1 MMKRSIPIII
11 LPLVLAGCNVLAYPL
26 YVLLGQ
32 TETRVKAEYAG
43 LQDKKIA
50 VIVVGQPGIDFE
62 DPYARM
68 DLALGTQRAI
78 RENVKGV
85 EFADQEKI
93 QAFQRARLDWYS
105 LPLSEIAAQFQVQRV
120 LYLELIQYTIRE
132 PDSVNLLRGRIW
144 AQLRVYEAES
154 ALPEDPAYETE
165 VEIVYPEQ
173 APQPYSENNKLL
185 IRRQSMETFALEA
198 ARKFYDH
205 KRKVK

>member
-1 MMKRSIPIII
+1 M
-11 LPLVLAGCNVLAYPL
+11 LAYPL